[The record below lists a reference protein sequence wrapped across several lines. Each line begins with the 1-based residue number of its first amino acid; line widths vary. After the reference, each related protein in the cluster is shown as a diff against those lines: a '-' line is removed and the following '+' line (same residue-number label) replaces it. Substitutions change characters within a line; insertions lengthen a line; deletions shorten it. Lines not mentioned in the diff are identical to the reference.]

1 MVNYIINEL
10 KNSNIFITGSGGVGK
25 SYITKSIIAHY
36 KSQLKSVVVLGS
48 TGISAVE
55 IGGLTIHS
63 FFKFGICKNADELKI
78 LDRKNR
84 QKIKMLN
91 DILKKCHLIVI
102 DEISMVS
109 AELFDLIY
117 FRIVNSEFN
126 GRILVVG
133 DFYQLPPIIKK
144 DEKVQNTLFS
154 SYYAF
159 SSYGWGMLNF
169 KYIQMHGSKRT
180 DDKRLYQMLS
190 NLRIGEICDDD
201 ILLLQS
207 LIIPPQNVDDE
218 ATVIFGRNSEVNR
231 LNEYKLSLINSPTIT
246 LQGEIELKDKF
257 INSEKIEAWIKNL
270 NVNNVLNLKVGA
282 KVIFTINKW
291 GEFYNG
297 EQGVITHISDEFISV
312 QKADKTIID
321 VARNEYNLSDIDEK
335 ANEVILASLSGN

>member
-218 ATVIFGRNSEVNR
+218 ATVIFGRNSEVN
-231 LNEYKLSLINSPTIT
+231 SPR
-246 LQGEIELKDKF
+246 
-257 INSEKIEAWIKNL
+257 WIRPPG
-270 NVNNVLNLKVGA
+270 VPFMSAVLTFPTAAAGK
-282 KVIFTINKW
+282 
-291 GEFYNG
+291 
-297 EQGVITHISDEFISV
+297 SP
-312 QKADKTIID
+312 
-321 VARNEYNLSDIDEK
+321 R
-335 ANEVILASLSGN
+335 